1 MRLFTTALV
10 SGLLLTTATFA
21 AAPAPRSSSEAVAQ
35 NPEALQVTK
44 PIYQWKTESSND
56 KDGFNHCLVKN
67 MYDNGTMMILAE
79 NREHI
84 TRLALHFPQ
93 DKMQP
98 NQQFDLTIQ
107 VDKRDVFPVEAASV
121 SPQVLTIGIP
131 DTLPDQMKR
140 GNALYLRGPKD
151 EVIFTLDG
159 MNGAVEALRDC
170 VTTNLAAPDK
180 VKLAKNDKS
189 KKNLVPDDLLDA
201 PPPQEEPMVPKD
213 PYDVTAYD
221 ETAQPVAEAK
231 AKNPITALVDRL
243 KGDGEDKREIKVADN
258 AVKPAA
264 IKAEEKKPEPAPVIQ
279 PQEKKPEPKKTVTE
293 KKPEPKPVAAKPPAP
308 KPVEPKQDEP
318 VKPAPLLPAPYGD
331 VIAGANLAPET
342 LLMGRAGEKGNKP
355 LDYAWIR
362 DDLFIGL
369 KKQAALPNPSVRLP
383 QLMSGYM
390 QMLKSRCAGEFVA
403 EASAFTATPAR
414 SSSGAVAQ
422 NQQGGYI
429 VVEAAC
435 APEGG
440 EDTIAA
446 LLFMASGS
454 QTTIYFVESPG
465 DKGADAI
472 KARNAILTAAAK

>member
-1 MRLFTTALV
+1 MRLFAPLLV
-10 SGLLLTTATFA
+10 SGLLLTTSLFA
-21 AAPAPRSSSEAVAQ
+21 AAPST
-35 NPEALQVTK
+35 NALQVTK
-44 PIYQWKTESSND
+44 PIYQWKTESAND

-84 TRLALHFPQ
+84 IRLALHFPQ

-107 VDKRDVFPVEAASV
+107 VDKRDVFPVEAAAV

-170 VTTNLAAPDK
+170 VATNLAAPDT
-180 VKLAKNDKS
+180 VKMAKSGKA

-201 PPPQEEPMVPKD
+201 PPPEMPKD

-221 ETAQPVAEAK
+221 ETAELPQEESRSSSEVVAQTK
-231 AKNPITALVDRL
+231 SKNPIAAFVDKL
-243 KGDGEDKREIKVADN
+243 KGDGEDKREIKVAEN
-258 AVKPAA
+258 AVKPVIAQPEEKKPAPA
-264 IKAEEKKPEPAPVIQ
+264 IKAEEKKPEP
-279 PQEKKPEPKKTVTE
+279 KKAVE
-293 KKPEPKPVAAKPPAP
+293 KKPEPKPVAAAKPPAP
-308 KPVEPKQDEP
+308 KAVEPKQEETI
-318 VKPAPLLPAPYGD
+318 KPAPLLPAPYGD
-331 VIAGANLAPET
+331 VIQAANLTPES

-355 LDYAWIR
+355 LDYAWIKG
-362 DDLFIGL
+362 DLFIGL
-369 KKQAALPNPSVRLP
+369 KKQILLPNPSVRLP

-403 EASAFTATPAR
+403 EASAYTAAR
-414 SSSGAVAQ
+414 K
-422 NQQGGYI
+422 GGYI

-435 APEGG
+435 APQGG
-440 EDTIAA
+440 DDTIAA
-446 LLFMASGS
+446 LLFVADEK

-465 DKGADAI
+465 EQGAAAI
-472 KARNAILTAAAK
+472 KARNAILNAAVK

>member
-21 AAPAPRSSSEAVAQ
+21 AAPTPRSSSEAVAQ

-107 VDKRDVFPVEAASV
+107 VDKRDVFPVEAAAV

-221 ETAQPVAEAK
+221 ETAQPAEEAK
-231 AKNPITALVDRL
+231 SKNPITALVDKL
-243 KGDGEDKREIKVADN
+243 KGDGEDKREIKVAE
-258 AVKPAA
+258 AKP
-264 IKAEEKKPEPAPVIQ
+264 EPKKPEPAPVIK
-279 PQEKKPEPKKTVTE
+279 PEEKKPEAKKPVVE

-308 KPVEPKQDEP
+308 KQDEP
-318 VKPAPLLPAPYGD
+318 VKPVPLLPTPYGD
-331 VIAGANLAPET
+331 VIAGANLTPET

-383 QLMSGYM
+383 QLMAGYM
-390 QMLKSRCAGEFVA
+390 QMLKARCAGEFVA
-403 EASAFTATPAR
+403 EASSFTTTAK
-414 SSSGAVAQ
+414 
-422 NQQGGYI
+422 GGYI

-446 LLFMASGS
+446 LLFLSNGP

-465 DKGADAI
+465 TQGAAAI
-472 KARNAILTAAAK
+472 KARNAILTAALK